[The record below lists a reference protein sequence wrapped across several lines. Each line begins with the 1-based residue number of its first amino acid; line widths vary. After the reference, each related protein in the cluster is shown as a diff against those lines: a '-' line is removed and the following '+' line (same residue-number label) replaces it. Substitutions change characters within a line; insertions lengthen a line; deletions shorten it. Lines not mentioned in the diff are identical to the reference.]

1 MLISVDHGNK
11 LIKVLHHAPFTSGL
25 QESDTPPFGGETL
38 KYQGKYYTLSEKRI
52 PYHRDKTEDDRFWIL
67 TLFAIAYEIEA
78 VGGYSQNIIRIQLA
92 VGLPRPTT
100 AHNAKRLPRTLPTG
114 ALSNL
119 SSGAGPIPSISKRL
133 CASLNPMPLPRRFSA
148 PSARFLKPLSWIWA
162 VSRRTICGYKT
173 EPEICPSA
181 ILWRMAL
188 FLFTT
193 KSFPG

>member
-25 QESDTPPFGGETL
+25 QESDVPPFGGETL

-92 VGLPRPTT
+92 VGLPP
-100 AHNAKRLPRTLPTG
+100 AHYGDR
-114 ALSNL
+114 
-119 SSGAGPIPSISKRL
+119 
-133 CASLNPMPLPRRFSA
+133 
-148 PSARFLKPLSWIWA
+148 
-162 VSRRTICGYKT
+162 
-173 EPEICPSA
+173 
-181 ILWRMAL
+181 
-188 FLFTT
+188 
-193 KSFPG
+193 KSVV